1 MNDPKT
7 IEKCLFW
14 QRYVLSHSKQPHQI
28 ERVKRA
34 IEKLEAE
41 LNQARAK

>member
-1 MNDPKT
+1 MNTTET
-7 IEKCLFW
+7 IEKSLFW
-14 QRYVLSHSKQPHQI
+14 QRYVLSHSKQPNQI

-41 LNQARAK
+41 LNQAKGK

>member
-1 MNDPKT
+1 MNSPQT
-7 IEKCLFW
+7 IEKSLFW
-14 QRYVLSHSKQPHQI
+14 QRYVLSHSKQPNQI

>member
-1 MNDPKT
+1 MNDPKV
-7 IEKCLFW
+7 IEKSLFW

-34 IEKLEAE
+34 IEKLETE
-41 LNQARAK
+41 LAQAQQR